1 MLKRKKLINFKKKII
16 GKKTFFLNRFE
27 LSVNTGSEFIYMS
40 DLKKLI
46 KIIELTLDEAGFDFY
61 TQISLSFVTETEI
74 RNINKEYRDIDSVTD
89 VLSFPLDMYTGILG
103 DVVICK
109 KRCFKQSK
117 TFGNSFIREMM
128 YLTCHSILHLL
139 GYDHMNKRDKKI
151 MRTMEKRVLK
161 RVDF

>member
-1 MLKRKKLINFKKKII
+1 MIDFKKKIV
-16 GKKTFFLNRFE
+16 GKKTFILDRFE
-27 LSVNTGSEFIYMS
+27 VSVNTGCEFVYLD

-46 KIIELTLDEAGFDFY
+46 NVIKLTLDEVGFDFY
-61 TQISLSFVTETEI
+61 TQISLSFVTESEI
-74 RNINKEYRDIDSVTD
+74 KRINNEFRGINSVTD
-89 VLSFPLDMYTGILG
+89 VLSFPLDMSTGILG

-117 TFGNSFIREMM
+117 TFGNTFIREMM

-151 MRTMEKRVLK
+151 MRSMEKRVIK
-161 RVDF
+161 RIDNK